1 MREVFLA
8 PAKINLCLHV
18 LGKRPDGY
26 HELLMLMQ
34 RVSLFDRV
42 EIALAPARET
52 LVHCA
57 GVALAS
63 GEENIA
69 ARAARLLLKKAG
81 LMRQVSITIDKQIP
95 VAAGLGGGSSD
106 AGAVLLGLN
115 RMLGLGATNEELRNL
130 GRELG
135 ADVPFFVFERQAWAA
150 GIGEILEPVPA
161 LPRVSYLLVNPGV
174 AVSTAWV
181 YGNLG
186 LTPPG
191 DMAKL
196 RQFPKTPE
204 ELVRLLHND
213 LEKVTVGRFPELV
226 AIKTRLLDLGAA
238 GALMSGSGPT
248 LFGVFVDHG
257 AAQRARQELQDVTGW
272 RVYLVEPLDDGP
284 ARCG

>member
-26 HELLMLMQ
+26 HDLLMLMQ

-52 LVHCA
+52 VVQCT
-57 GVALAS
+57 GVVLAA

-69 ARAARLLLKKAG
+69 ARAARLLLERAG
-81 LMRQVSITIDKQIP
+81 LARQVSIAIDKQIP

-106 AGAVLLGLN
+106 AATVLLGLN
-115 RMLGLGATNEELRNL
+115 RMLGLGASNEELRIL

-150 GIGEILEPVPA
+150 GVGEILEPVPA

-174 AVSTAWV
+174 AVSTSWV

-191 DMAKL
+191 DVAKL
-196 RQFPKTPE
+196 RKFPKTLE
-204 ELVRLLHND
+204 DFVRLLHND
-213 LEKVTVGRFPELV
+213 LEKVTIGRFSELA

-248 LFGVFVDHG
+248 LFGAFVDRG
-257 AAQRARQELQDVTGW
+257 VAQRALKELQEVPGW
-272 RVYLVEPLDDGP
+272 GVFLAEPLDDGP
-284 ARCG
+284 VPHG